1 MGRKIGGEGCDYK
14 RVQRGVLVVME
25 LLCVCCGHGYRNL
38 SLCVFNVHHT
48 KCTHIHTH
56 THTNEYWRNPCKIS
70 ELYTCQYS
78 SRNIVLQCCKIY
90 LRKKLGK
97 VYMGSLYSSLK
108 LHGNLQSFL
117 HCSAQLICLSF
128 FPNTTSF

>member
-25 LLCVCCGHGYRNL
+25 LLCVCCGHGYTNL
-38 SLCVFNVHHT
+38 SLCAVNVHRT
-48 KCTHIHTH
+48 KCTHIR

-97 VYMGSLYSSLK
+97 VYMGSLYSSLE